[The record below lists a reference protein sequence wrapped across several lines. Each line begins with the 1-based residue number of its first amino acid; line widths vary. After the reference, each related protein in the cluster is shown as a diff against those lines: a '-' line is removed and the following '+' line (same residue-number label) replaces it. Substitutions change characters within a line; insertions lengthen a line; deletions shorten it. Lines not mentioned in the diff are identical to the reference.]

1 MASSSDVAVL
11 VVDDDP
17 FVLMLAAEMVADA
30 GFEVVEARN
39 ADEALHILENR
50 ADIRIIFTD
59 VDMPGSM
66 DGLRLVRAV
75 RDRWPPVKIIVASG
89 YTTVQAKDLPEG
101 GLFFQKPYLSRDIA
115 QALHKLAA

>member
-1 MASSSDVAVL
+1 MTSPQAVL

-30 GFEVVEARN
+30 GFEAIEAHN
-39 ADEALHILENR
+39 ADEAIRILEQR
-50 ADIRIIFTD
+50 TDIAIIFTD

-66 DGLRLVRAV
+66 DGLRLARAV
-75 RDRWPPVKIIVASG
+75 HNRWPPIKIIVTSG
-89 YTTVQAKDLPEG
+89 YTTVQQKDLPEG
-101 GLFFQKPYLSRDIA
+101 GMFFQKPYLSGEIA